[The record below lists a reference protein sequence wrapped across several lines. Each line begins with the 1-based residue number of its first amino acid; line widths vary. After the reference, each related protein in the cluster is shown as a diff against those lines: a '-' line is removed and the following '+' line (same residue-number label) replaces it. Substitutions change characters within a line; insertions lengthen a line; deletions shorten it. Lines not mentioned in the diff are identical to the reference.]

1 MHMPWP
7 ERSIDGLV
15 SSEVLGSIHGRELLI
30 QHLGHWPTFHDFE
43 VISISLERAPWLTT
57 ATCDLRAIFYV
68 YDLQQPPAEP
78 ERKQAFAELLFEHI
92 DELQIAGFNHQNPIM
107 GLSITRRESSGA
119 SPSLFVEWGG
129 TCLQHEVSFSCS
141 RISVVRVI
149 DLNPFQQSISTQ

>member
-1 MHMPWP
+1 MKTPN
-7 ERSIDGLV
+7 SAAANGFV
-15 SSEVLGSIHGRELLI
+15 SSEILASVHGRELLI

-57 ATCDLRAIFYV
+57 ATCDLRATFYV
-68 YDLQQPPAEP
+68 YDLQQPPAAP
-78 ERKQAFAELLFEHI
+78 ERKQAFAELLFEQI
-92 DELQIAGFNHQNPIM
+92 DKLRIDGFNHQNPIV
-107 GLSITRRESSGA
+107 GLSITRCESSGT

-149 DLNPFQQSISTQ
+149 DLNPFHQSISTQ